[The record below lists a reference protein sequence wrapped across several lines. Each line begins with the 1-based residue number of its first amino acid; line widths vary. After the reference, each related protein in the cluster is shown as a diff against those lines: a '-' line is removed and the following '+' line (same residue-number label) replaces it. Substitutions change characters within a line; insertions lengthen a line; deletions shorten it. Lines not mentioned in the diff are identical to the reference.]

1 MTARQFVS
9 LTALFSFAG
18 ISSLAPLSGCGT
30 PSVTSILAGQIND
43 QLPDF
48 QLVTVI
54 NQSQNDVELD
64 IMVDGTAQTLTCSAA
79 LQRCDFPISGCPTQ
93 VEAVQ
98 QRYLDSQGRFVGGR
112 NFNSSADFTFTPG
125 EFDCDSVLI
134 FKFTD
139 TTAEAFAI

>member
-9 LTALFSFAG
+9 LLALFSFAG

-30 PSVTSILAGQIND
+30 PSAASILADLIED
-43 QLPDF
+43 RLPDF
-48 QLVTVI
+48 LLVTVI
-54 NQSQNDVELD
+54 NQGLNDVELD
-64 IMVDGTAQTLTCSAA
+64 IMVDGSPQTLTCSSV
-79 LQRCDFPISGCPTQ
+79 LQRCDFPISGCPSQ
-93 VEAVQ
+93 VEAIQ

-112 NFNSSADFTFTPG
+112 NFNSSADFTFTSD
-125 EFDCDSVLI
+125 EFTCDSVLI